1 MLAQL
6 QTPEVKVEEI
16 KQAKIVK
23 VSSENEFTAIVWDF
37 AGQIQ
42 YLNTHTVFVR
52 KQPGFIFF
60 KASCNLQARPGD
72 QNKSTHVPKASQ
84 FKVIHYWLQAVT
96 SVCNDDG
103 EAQHKSEQLPTIV
116 LIATHLDEIT
126 GDVEAAKK
134 EIILQLVK

>member
-1 MLAQL
+1 MTVKKKAKSSLPCSHSNSVLAQL

-52 KQPGFIFF
+52 KQPGFY
-60 KASCNLQARPGD
+60 CL
-72 QNKSTHVPKASQ
+72 
-84 FKVIHYWLQAVT
+84 
-96 SVCNDDG
+96 
-103 EAQHKSEQLPTIV
+103 
-116 LIATHLDEIT
+116 
-126 GDVEAAKK
+126 
-134 EIILQLVK
+134 